1 MGPGAKLR
9 RNSGPGHR
17 FLLNFG
23 PHLRPG
29 RIKKFFGNISFVVLL
44 NLLVKP
50 GWVVVENLVQDRLGH
65 AVFGTFTALLNWTL
79 IVASVSDLG
88 TTQLTTKRMAANPE
102 FLGEYFPTLLPLKGW
117 LSVLFLGLMVGSG
130 WLLGYRGHTLTL
142 LALTGASLLVTQYT
156 QFLRGTLQAHQRFN
170 TDAVLSVL
178 EKALLLLFVL
188 ALLPVGITLDRY
200 VGARSV
206 AVLFTFVVLYALVTR
221 LYGRVRF
228 KLKWDHARGLL
239 KASLPL
245 ALITLVY
252 GLNERVDMLMLE
264 RLASPAEAGYYAAAY
279 RWVDAIMM
287 YLWTVLPLFFAKFAF
302 VTGKREEQQELLWF
316 GQRVVT
322 VPLLFVCAFV
332 LFRGEVLFWQ
342 FTHSTGPE
350 LARMTLSLKILFV
363 NVLVHAFFAIYSTL
377 LTSTNHEKPVSGLVA
392 GSIGL
397 NVVLNVLLLPR
408 YGAVAAALNTLLCV
422 VFVSGG
428 YLWLV
433 QRRAGVAIPWG
444 TIARLLLAFGL
455 LCAAFWGL
463 RLWLNQ
469 WLLEAVGAGLA
480 FVGILFGTGILRVA
494 ELKALRR

>member
-1 MGPGAKLR
+1 
-9 RNSGPGHR
+9 
-17 FLLNFG
+17 
-23 PHLRPG
+23 
-29 RIKKFFGNISFVVLL
+29 LL

-50 GWVVVENLVQDRLGH
+50 GWVVIENLVQDRLGH
-65 AVFGTFTALLNWTL
+65 AAFGTFTALFNWTL

-88 TTQLTTKRMAANPE
+88 TTQLTTKRVAATPE
-102 FLGEYFPTLLPLKGW
+102 FLTEYFPTLLPLKGW
-117 LSVLFLGLMVGSG
+117 LSVLFLALMVGSG
-130 WLLGYRGHTLTL
+130 WLLGYQGHTLTL
-142 LALTGASLLVTQYT
+142 LALTGASLLLTQYT

-170 TDAVLSVL
+170 TDALLSVL
-178 EKALLLLFVL
+178 EKALLLVLVL
-188 ALLPVGITLDRY
+188 ALIPVGITLDRY
-200 VGARSV
+200 VGARAI
-206 AVLFTFVVLYALVTR
+206 AVLFTFVVLYALVTQ
-221 LYGRVRF
+221 LYGRVRY
-228 KLKWDHARGLL
+228 KLKWDHARSLL
-239 KASLPL
+239 RASLPL

-264 RLASPAEAGYYAAAY
+264 RLASPAQAGYYAAAY

-287 YLWTVLPLFFAKFAF
+287 YLWTVLPLFFAKFAYA
-302 VTGKREEQQELLWF
+302 TGKREEQQELLWF

-350 LARMTLSLKILFV
+350 LEQMTLSLKVLFV

-377 LTSTNHEKPVSGLVA
+377 LTSTNHEKPVSWLVA

-397 NVVLNVLLLPR
+397 NVLLNIILLPR

-433 QRRAGVAIPWG
+433 GRRTGVVIPWA
-444 TIARLLLAFGL
+444 TIGRLLLAFGL
-455 LCAAFWGL
+455 LCGVFWGL
-463 RLWLNQ
+463 QLLFNQ

-480 FVGILFGTGILRVA
+480 FVGILFATGVVRVA